1 MFSPRPIGFV
11 RSPYGAA
18 AGIPKGSG
26 ARHEA
31 KGMLEILPE
40 FEVGLTDIEGFSHVF
55 VIWDARRRGW
65 LDEAEARRR
74 D

>member
-1 MFSPRPIGFV
+1 
-11 RSPYGAA
+11 
-18 AGIPKGSG
+18 
-26 ARHEA
+26 
-31 KGMLEILPE
+31 MLEILPE